1 MTWVAV
7 LLAMAGLGVLTLGD
21 VSSGLG
27 LGYGEAL
34 TLVAALHLRAAHRR
48 PRRLVGRRA
57 TRSAWRSS
65 SAW

>member
-7 LLAMAGLGVLTLGD
+7 LLAVAGLGVLTLGD

-34 TLVAALHLRAAHRR
+34 TLVSALIYALHIVGLGAWSDVARR
-48 PRRLVGRRA
+48 PRA
-57 TRSAWRSS
+57 CRSS